1 MAGGRQFRSPFDM
14 LRTGKRMANA
24 KRTLLAQTSRTFRSP
39 QFIVVVQRSGIIE
52 ENMPP

>member
-1 MAGGRQFRSPFDM
+1 MAGERLFRSPFDM
-14 LRTGKRMANA
+14 LRKGKRKANA
-24 KRTLLAQTSRTFRSP
+24 KRTLHAQTSRNFRSP